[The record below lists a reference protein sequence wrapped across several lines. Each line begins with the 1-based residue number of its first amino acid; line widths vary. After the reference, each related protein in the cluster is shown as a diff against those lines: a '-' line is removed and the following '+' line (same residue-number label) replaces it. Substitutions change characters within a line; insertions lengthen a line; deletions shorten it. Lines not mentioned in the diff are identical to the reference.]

1 MSRLFALASVL
12 CALAFVASA
21 CSEDTSLEDLG
32 DEVQATQLALATL
45 ESDNA
50 TRTPQPTSTPEPE
63 VFAHLR
69 TLGLHAQDI
78 DSFFNFLRIRLEP
91 SSTFTIGSIG
101 DEDGNFVEGWIQD
114 CCERQWS
121 GVQETITDAATT
133 LHDVQ
138 VAYDEEG
145 SAEHLALVSTAQ
157 EQLDEASAT
166 LDALPEAVTLDAAA
180 FVTAAGLNIIERLSQ
195 TISDLNACCEPAPAP
210 GTAEPL
216 Q

>member
-32 DEVQATQLALATL
+32 DDVQATQLALATL

-78 DSFFNFLRIRLEP
+78 DSFFNFLQIRIEA
-91 SSTFTIGSIG
+91 SGTFTIGSIG
-101 DEDGNFVEGWIQD
+101 DEDGNLAEGWIQD

-121 GVQETITDAATT
+121 GVQQTIADAAAT

-138 VAYDEEG
+138 IAYEEEG

-157 EQLDEASAT
+157 EQLDEARTT
-166 LDALPEAVTLDAAA
+166 LDALPEAVTLDEAA
-180 FVTAAGLNIIERLSQ
+180 FITAAGLNIIERLDQ
-195 TISDLNACCEPAPAP
+195 TLSDLSVCCDSAPIPPAP
-210 GTAEPL
+210 EPL